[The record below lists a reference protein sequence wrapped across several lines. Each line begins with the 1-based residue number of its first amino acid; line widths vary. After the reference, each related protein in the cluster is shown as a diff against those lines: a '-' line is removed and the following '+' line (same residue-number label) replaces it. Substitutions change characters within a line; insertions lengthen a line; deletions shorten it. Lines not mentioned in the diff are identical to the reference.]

1 MAEPGGSGG
10 GLKLPGIGKVSK
22 KWVMIVG
29 GASVVSIGYFLY
41 RRKQAAAAAAA
52 APATDTT
59 GTIDPL
65 TGDVAGSEQD
75 QADLAAM
82 QAGGD
87 GSLGM
92 DGSGLQNFGG
102 FLAASPAGATIPGAG
117 GFTTNGEWA
126 QQAEADLAG
135 VGIDELALS
144 AALGRYLTGQ
154 PMSTADEGL
163 ANQAIAA
170 ENYPPVSG
178 AGGYPPAMHS
188 TPTGSGS
195 GNGTPPPGGNPPPA
209 GPKVA
214 VPHVVGMRVNA
225 AIAALQKA
233 GFTYKLSSDRNQASE
248 YEVNSQTPGGGA
260 LEPKGSNVDLGIKKL

>member
-1 MAEPGGSGG
+1 MAEPGSGG
-10 GLKLPGIGKVSK
+10 GLKLPGVGKVSK

-41 RRKQAAAAAAA
+41 RRKQSAAAAAA

-87 GSLGM
+87 GSLGF
-92 DGSGLQNFGG
+92 DGTGLQNFGG

-117 GFTTNGEWA
+117 GFTTNAEWA
-126 QQAEADLAG
+126 QQAEADLSGIG
-135 VGIDELALS
+135 VDPVALS
-144 AALGRYLTGQ
+144 AALGHYLTGS
-154 PMSTADEGL
+154 PLSTAEQGLVDQARAEEGD
-163 ANQAIAA
+163 
-170 ENYPPVSG
+170 PPVAG

-195 GNGTPPPGGNPPPA
+195 GNGTPPPGGTPPPA

-225 AIAALQKA
+225 AIATLQKA
-233 GFTYKLSSDRNQASE
+233 GFTYKLSSTRSDVSE
-248 YEVNSQTPGGGA
+248 YEVNSQTPGGGT